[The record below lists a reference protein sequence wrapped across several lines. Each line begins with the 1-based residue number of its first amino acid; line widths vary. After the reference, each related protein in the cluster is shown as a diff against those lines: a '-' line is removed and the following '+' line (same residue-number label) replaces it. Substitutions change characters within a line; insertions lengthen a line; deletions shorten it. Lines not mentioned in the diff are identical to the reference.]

1 MIKRLKPIDIRP
13 GDLVYC
19 GYTGKKK
26 WRLVIAVSVVSAYRF
41 NIYMG
46 DQFAT
51 SAGSACEFLVKSNRK
66 PHGF

>member
-26 WRLVIAVSVVSAYRF
+26 WRRVTAVSVVSAYRF

-46 DQFAT
+46 DWAT
-51 SAGSACEFLVKSNRK
+51 SAGSACEFLVKSIRK